1 MSISIKLDLKLYK
14 QIILKLKLRLYQSSH
29 FQTRNFYDT
38 IKKKK
43 KLKNCV
49 IHFFYCQHSCL
60 T

>member
-43 KLKNCV
+43 NLKIV
-49 IHFFYCQHSCL
+49 LYIFFIVNIL
-60 T
+60 A